1 MSYHRPSP
9 NRLPEKIY
17 VRRRIAAVVAILVAI
32 GLAIWAITAAGRSGH
47 KAGPDPEAAKAASE
61 RPSSSGERSTSATA
75 PYAATA
81 SSSAP
86 ASPEPKPQCQLSD
99 LRVSA
104 QTDQPS
110 YVGGAQPTFYMTV
123 ENPTGA
129 DCTIDLDKDVMRFEV
144 YNMASNQRVWSDVDC
159 YKPTLTGKQK
169 FEKNNKRS
177 FEVQWSRTGSATKQ
191 CKDRQPVPGG
201 SYYLHAV
208 VGNNASQPATF
219 NLG

>member
-1 MSYHRPSP
+1 MSHHRPSP

-17 VRRRIAAVVAILVAI
+17 VRRRVAAVVAALVVI
-32 GLAIWAITAAGRSGH
+32 GLVIWALSAAGKSDH
-47 KAGPDPEAAKAASE
+47 KDGQDPAAVA
-61 RPSSSGERSTSATA
+61 RPSSSGERPTSATA
-75 PYAATA
+75 PYEATA
-81 SSSAP
+81 PSSAP
-86 ASPEPKPQCQLSD
+86 ASQDPKPQCQLSD

-110 YVGGAQPTFYMTV
+110 YAGGAQPTLYMTV

-129 DCTIDLDKDVMRFEV
+129 DCTIDLDRDVMRFEV

-177 FEVQWSRTGSATKQ
+177 FEVQWSRTGSAPKQ